1 MAQGVA
7 WDKDK
12 ILNEVLK
19 PYFLLGYSV
28 TKACRLAKIPQSTVD
43 TWIQADDELRLLVE
57 SWQGMVS
64 AKARSNIVEAIQG
77 AKDKDG
83 NTIIQP
89 DINLSKWWLETV
101 DRDEFKKG
109 IELDTTSELKKVIND
124 LLTEDTEDTEA
135 D

>member
-28 TKACRLAKIPQSTVD
+28 TKACRLAKISQSTVD
-43 TWIQADDELRLLVE
+43 TWIQADDELRLLIE

-64 AKARSNIVEAIQG
+64 AKARSNIVEKIQG
-77 AKDKDG
+77 
-83 NTIIQP
+83 TEEEPP
-89 DINLSKWWLETV
+89 DVSLSKWWLENV

-109 IELDTTSELKKVIND
+109 IELDTTSELKKVINE
-124 LLTEDTEDTEA
+124 LLTEDTEDTETN
-135 D
+135 

>member
-43 TWIQADDELRLLVE
+43 TWIQADDELRLLIE

-64 AKARSNIVEAIQG
+64 AKARSNIVEKIQG
-77 AKDKDG
+77 
-83 NTIIQP
+83 TEEEPP
-89 DINLSKWWLETV
+89 DVGLSKWWLENV

-135 D
+135 N